1 MSQGFFKNVD
11 EQHEFTRQELA
22 AIGDYLPDL
31 RRSLSDQRILRT
43 YLLIA
48 FAAGL
53 IVHIIAYLLRPVA
66 EGGLLGL
73 ADDLLYAFGF
83 ALWTGVVVSLF
94 VQVLPEAK
102 RRQIIRALRAYEASQ
117 KRRTSEP
124 QQDGQ

>member
-1 MSQGFFKNVD
+1 MSEGFFKDVD

-48 FAAGL
+48 FVAGL
-53 IVHIIAYLLRPVA
+53 IVHIVAYLLRPVA

-102 RRQIIRALRAYEASQ
+102 RRQIVRALRAYEESQ
-117 KRRTSEP
+117 RPKAEP
-124 QQDGQ
+124 QQDGT